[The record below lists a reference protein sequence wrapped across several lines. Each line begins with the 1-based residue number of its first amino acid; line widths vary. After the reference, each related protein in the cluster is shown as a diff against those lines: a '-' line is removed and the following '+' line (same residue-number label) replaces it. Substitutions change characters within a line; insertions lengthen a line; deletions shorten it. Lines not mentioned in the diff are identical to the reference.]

1 MMATMVAHSNQQSE
15 FIYHVGSST
24 RNPFTYASLLQCW
37 FDYFSAN
44 PRTGKD
50 GKPLKITRKMTPSN
64 RTTFLIMVHKLLL
77 QVIIFIYI
85 YICLSNQMVL

>member
-64 RTTFLIMVHKLLL
+64 RTAFLIMVYKLLL
-77 QVIIFIYI
+77 QVILYTYI
-85 YICLSNQMVL
+85 YMHLTQMVL